1 MYRLGSLLGSLSTN
15 GSSMGCRR
23 LIFSHL
29 GKIALPQALAEKG
42 RERLYFPDAQ
52 NFRQG
57 KIYCCGIS
65 LYTQGVCYLF
75 EEILIKHKICA
86 FHVYSVLN
94 SVKLALL
101 IP

>member
-1 MYRLGSLLGSLSTN
+1 
-15 GSSMGCRR
+15 MGCRR